1 VNRPSDLGEYVMASD
16 PSHDFDFLIGSWK
29 VRHHRLK
36 ERPAGNT
43 EWVEFDG
50 TCKMQSI
57 LGGAGNVDDNL
68 FEYPDR
74 RLSRIDFVR
83 LRSKNEDVGDM
94 VAGFTLPRHARCS
107 GDWFV
112 SGWCRR
118 LFRR

>member
-1 VNRPSDLGEYVMASD
+1 MASD